1 MHFDYNKL
9 MERLDNDNELID
21 QLLVLTKEYLK
32 DFIPKL
38 ENLINQNNVS
48 GIKSHI
54 HKMKGTALSVCFN
67 NIANQT
73 SALETLDNY
82 NDSKFNDLKSKISIE
97 VNYLINLINEK
108 TKVLN

>member
-21 QLLVLTKEYLK
+21 QLLVLTKEYLI

-38 ENLINQNNVS
+38 ESLIAENNIV

-67 NIANQT
+67 NIAEQT
-73 SALETLDNY
+73 AELELI
-82 NDSKFNDLKSKISIE
+82 DSFTDKKFQDLKLKISIE
-97 VNYLINLINEK
+97 ANYLINMISEK
-108 TKVLN
+108 SKVLS